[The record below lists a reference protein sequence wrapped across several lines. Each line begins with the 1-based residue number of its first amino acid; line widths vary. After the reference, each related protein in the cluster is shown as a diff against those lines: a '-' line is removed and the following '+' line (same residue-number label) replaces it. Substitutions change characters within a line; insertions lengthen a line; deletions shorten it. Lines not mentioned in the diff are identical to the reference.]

1 VSMIN
6 RSRFL
11 AASATMVAGAV
22 APAAADAVPGGTNFV
37 ERRAQFD
44 FGAFDAV
51 VGRPAQIRQVIE
63 AVAFR
68 PAMLGNVKNCFNGLQ
83 FGYGHPADQIAIA
96 IAGHGPS
103 AGYTYSDYIWQ
114 KYRFGEL
121 FKIEDAQGKTI
132 ESNIWFKATT
142 TFNPAADPDDEHGM
156 YQDAS
161 IQMLQRRGVMFLT
174 CHTGVEEQ
182 AREIVKRGF
191 APAGMGAKDVAAD
204 MLTHLIPGA
213 LVNPSIVATVAVIQ
227 KVYKYT
233 YAALTI

>member
-1 VSMIN
+1 MIK

-22 APAAADAVPGGTNFV
+22 APAAAAAVPGGTNFV

-44 FGAFDAV
+44 AGAFDAV
-51 VGRPAQIRQVIE
+51 VGRPAEIRQVIE

-68 PAMLGNVKNCFNGLQ
+68 PTMLGNVKNCFNGLQ
-83 FGYGHPADQIAIA
+83 FGFGHSADQITIA

-103 AGYTYSDYIWQ
+103 AGYTYSDYVWQ

-121 FKIEDAQGKTI
+121 FKIEDAQGRPI
-132 ESNIWFKATT
+132 ESNIWFKAKSAYD
-142 TFNPAADPDDEHGM
+142 PAVDPDDEHGM

-161 IQMLQRRGVMFLT
+161 IEMLQRRGVIFLT

-182 AREIVKRGF
+182 SREIVKRGL
-191 APAGMGAKDVAAD
+191 APAGMSAKDVAAD
-204 MLTHLIPGA
+204 ILTHLIPRA

-227 KVYKYT
+227 KVYGYT